1 MVDQLSLPEGIED
14 LTFVQLRTFVC
25 AARSGS
31 FARTAE
37 RLHIT
42 QPAVSEQIKA
52 LETTLRKSLF
62 LRRKGTT
69 PTLTN
74 DGQQALDAIETVLS
88 QISGLFDPP
97 TTNLDRLTL
106 RISAGPMVRE
116 LCLRPLMAKIY
127 RAHPEIEIE
136 LHPMLMSAD
145 ALRMVDGGELDLA
158 IHDAPEGA
166 DATSPD
172 HATFVLPLALI
183 AQPGTQ
189 DRLSRGDCTLDDFQF
204 IFPTERNRA
213 TEKWAHKCLHNLNL
227 KPKHPPHFID
237 YTDVIVKLVQSGPS
251 IGYLM
256 ADAVRADIDAGRV
269 ESLDQAPAPMH
280 RYVSLSRHAPPVA
293 REIENM
299 LCKALAGCSAKANLT
314 AA

>member
-1 MVDQLSLPEGIED
+1 MPEQLSLPEGIED
-14 LTFVQLRTFVC
+14 LTFVQLRTFVYTT
-25 AARSGS
+25 RSGS

-37 RLHIT
+37 KLHIT

-52 LETTLRKSLF
+52 LETTLGKSLF

-74 DGQQALDAIETVLS
+74 EGQQALDAIEAVLDK
-88 QISGLFDPP
+88 IGGLFDPP
-97 TTNLDRLTL
+97 TSSLARLTL

-116 LCLRPLMAKIY
+116 LCLRPLLAKIY
-127 RAHPEIEIE
+127 RDHPEIDIE
-136 LHPMLMSAD
+136 LHPMMMAAD
-145 ALRMVDGGELDLA
+145 ALRMVESGEIDLA
-158 IHDAPEGA
+158 IHDVPESVEA
-166 DATSPD
+166 DSPGR
-172 HATFVLPLALI
+172 AAYILPLALV

-189 DRLSRGDCTLDDFQF
+189 DRLSRDDCTLDDFQF

-213 TEKWAHKCLHNLNL
+213 TEKWAYRCLNSLNL

-256 ADAVRADIDAGRV
+256 ADTVKAEIDAGRV
-269 ESLDQAPAPMH
+269 ELLDHRPAPMH

-293 REIENM
+293 REINSM
-299 LCKALAGCSAKANLT
+299 LCEALAGCSA
-314 AA
+314 

>member
-1 MVDQLSLPEGIED
+1 MSEQLSLPDGIED

-25 AARSGS
+25 AARTGS

-37 RLHIT
+37 KLHIT

-52 LETTLRKSLF
+52 LETTLRKPLF

-74 DGQQALDAIETVLS
+74 EGQEALDAIEAVLKE
-88 QISGLFDPP
+88 IGGLFDPP
-97 TTNLDRLTL
+97 VSSLDRMTL

-116 LCLRPLMAKIY
+116 LCLRPLMARIY
-127 RAHPEIEIE
+127 REHPEIEIE
-136 LHPMLMSAD
+136 LHPMMMAAD
-145 ALRMVDGGELDLA
+145 ARRMVEAGDLDLA
-158 IHDAPEGA
+158 IHDAPEHP
-166 DATSPD
+166 DAAWPD
-172 HATFVLPLALI
+172 QATFILPLALI

-189 DRLSRGDCTLDDFQF
+189 ERLSKGACALDDFQF
-204 IFPTERNRA
+204 LFPTERNRA
-213 TEKWAHKCLHNLNL
+213 TEKWAHRCLHNLGL

-256 ADAVRADIDAGRV
+256 AEAVRADIDAGRV
-269 ESLDQAPAPMH
+269 ELLDRRPAPMH
-280 RYVSLSRHAPPVA
+280 RYVSHSRRAPAVV
-293 REIENM
+293 REINTM
-299 LCKALAGCSAKANLT
+299 LCEALARCSA
-314 AA
+314 

>member
-1 MVDQLSLPEGIED
+1 MPDQLSLPEGIED

-37 RLHIT
+37 KLHIT

-52 LETTLRKSLF
+52 LETTLGKSLF

-74 DGQQALDAIETVLS
+74 EGQQALDAIEAVLD
-88 QISGLFDPP
+88 QIGGLFDPP
-97 TTNLDRLTL
+97 TSSLDRLTL

-116 LCLRPLMAKIY
+116 LCLRPLLAKIY
-127 RAHPEIEIE
+127 REHPEIDIE
-136 LHPMLMSAD
+136 LHPMVMAAD
-145 ALRMVDGGELDLA
+145 AHRMVDSGELDLA
-158 IHDAPEGA
+158 IHDVPESA
-166 DATSPD
+166 DAASAH
-172 HATFVLPLALI
+172 HATFILPLALI

-189 DRLSRGDCTLDDFQF
+189 DRLTRRDCTMDDFQF
-204 IFPTERNRA
+204 VFPTERNRA
-213 TEKWAHKCLHNLNL
+213 TEKWAYRCLHSLNL

-256 ADAVRADIDAGRV
+256 AEAVRADIDAGHV
-269 ESLDQAPAPMH
+269 ELLDHRPAPMH

-293 REIENM
+293 REINDM
-299 LCKALAGCSAKANLT
+299 LCEALAGCSA
-314 AA
+314 